1 MKCKC
6 GNCKYWNYVSGE
18 WSIAD
23 SGCSL
28 NLDWEKCSIHS
39 QLKEIFEWEGMGQ

>member
-6 GNCKYWNYVSGE
+6 GNCKYWNHVGGE

-28 NLDWEKCSIHS
+28 NLD
-39 QLKEIFEWEGMGQ
+39 